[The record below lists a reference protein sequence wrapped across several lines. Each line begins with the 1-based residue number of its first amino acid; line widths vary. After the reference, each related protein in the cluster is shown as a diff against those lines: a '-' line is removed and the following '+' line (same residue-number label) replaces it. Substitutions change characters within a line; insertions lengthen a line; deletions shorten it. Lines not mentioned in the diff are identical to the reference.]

1 MRTMFTLALIGLFGA
16 AASPAARAEEHEG
29 PHKGIVVE
37 WGEEEYHGEIVVDA
51 KAGAVTVYIY
61 GDDKSL
67 MKGKGVA
74 IAAKVLTLT
83 IKGEKP
89 VTIKLEPAPVKGDP
103 EGTASQ
109 YTGKHEIFTKEGKL
123 TGTLSAKIG
132 TKPYSGDFKQ
142 K

>member
-37 WGEEEYHGEIVVDA
+37 WGEEEYHAEIVVDA
-51 KAGAVTVYIY
+51 KAGTVAVYIY

-67 MKGKGVA
+67 MKGKGVP
-74 IAAKVLTLT
+74 IAAKSLTLT
-83 IKGEKP
+83 IKGEKST
-89 VTIKLEPAPVKGDP
+89 TIKLDPAPEKGDP
-103 EGTASQ
+103 EGTASKF
-109 YTGKHEIFTKEGKL
+109 TGKHELFTKEGKL
-123 TGTLSAKIG
+123 MGTLGAKIG
-132 TKPYSGDFKQ
+132 AKPYSGDFKQ